1 MDSWQRRIDRAAALA
16 KANTGAA
23 ALLTQYGQVLTVQRA
38 VYDALVAGARLTGSL
53 ERDLAA
59 LRPLATRALA
69 AVRAIAPA
77 PATANAPGD
86 AAALDGLLR
95 EGWRTASMPFL
106 ARLVLQP
113 YAEAL
118 AHLAASREPA
128 CRPLDRNLAVAPGRD
143 ACPFCGGPPQ
153 LAVLRSDSAADAGG
167 RALVCAT
174 CATNW
179 PRRRILCAYCAEE
192 DERKLGYF
200 VAAEFDH
207 LRVDTCDTCEHYLK
221 TVDLTRLGIAV
232 PLVDEVASGALDV
245 WAVERGYEK
254 VEVNLLGL

>member
-1 MDSWQRRIDRAAALA
+1 MNSWGQRIDRAAALA

-23 ALLTQYGQVLTVQRA
+23 ALLTQYGQVLSAQRT

-59 LRPLATRALA
+59 LGPLATRALT
-69 AVRAIAPA
+69 AVRAIVPA
-77 PATANAPGD
+77 QATADAGD
-86 AAALDGLLR
+86 DAALDTLLR

-106 ARLVLQP
+106 ARVVLQP

-118 AHLAASREPA
+118 AHGARPA
-128 CRPLDRNLAVAPGRD
+128 DRLDRQLPRTAERQ

-153 LAVLRSDSAADAGG
+153 VAVLQSDAAGGG

-174 CATNW
+174 CATAW
-179 PRRRILCAYCAEE
+179 PVRRILCAWCAEE
-192 DERKLGYF
+192 DERQLGYF
-200 VAAEFDH
+200 HAAEFDH
-207 LRVDTCDTCEHYLK
+207 LRVDTCRTCRRYLK
-221 TVDLTRLGIAV
+221 TVDLTRLGLAV

-245 WAVERGYEK
+245 WAVDSGYEK
-254 VEVNLLGL
+254 IELNLLGL